1 MLELPNYNFFCF
13 PFSSQVAINLYD
25 DDQVPPYLY
34 QAPSDLGQFKKV
46 LLFCGASNLA
56 SPEQYAYALDNISHQ
71 TGGEKLHPNELRLTF
86 TAVRGLFEALRRLRY
101 KDVDPLSKVQWLY
114 LPTVSGY
121 MHRSTSL
128 FFNDDQPSSI
138 ILRLQKSNDK
148 NIVGKPFLVDLSECR
163 LSSEEHVDLI
173 TLLPK
178 RLQPIFLSRAVTE
191 HLDGKCRESVV
202 YHSIADKLK
211 YQISS
216 KMFCSGIIRLI
227 KHEKSIKRYKNPV
240 RQTFLD
246 SIEQSL
252 KKIRIQGVDKVV
264 TYLALNGR
272 PLRGTEAELESFA
285 EKTAEDKEDLFGSEI
300 WNIYINKL
308 ACFSE
313 ELQTSVSEAVDKM
326 TGGLLRHSI
335 HYVQPILSCLPHS
348 IPKVLDKLAIKP
360 DLPSY
365 MQVKVF

>member
-1 MLELPNYNFFCF
+1 MTIYLF
-13 PFSSQVAINLYD
+13 QVAINLYE
-25 DDQVPPYLY
+25 DDQVPPYLC
-34 QAPSDLGQFKKV
+34 QTPSDLGQFKRV
-46 LLFCGASNLA
+46 LLSLGVSNIA
-56 SPEQYAYALDNISHQ
+56 SPEQYALALDNISAQ

-101 KDVDPLSKVQWLY
+101 RDVDPLSKLHWLY

-121 MHRSTSL
+121 MHRSTSM

-138 ILRLQKSNDK
+138 IFRLQRSSDK
-148 NIVGKPFLVDLSECR
+148 KVAGRPFLVDLSECR
-163 LSSEEHVDLI
+163 LSSDDHADLI
-173 TLLPK
+173 SLLPK
-178 RLQPIFLSRAVTE
+178 RLQPIFLSQALTE
-191 HLDGKCRESVV
+191 HLDTKCRETVV

-211 YQISS
+211 YQMTS
-216 KMFCSGIIRLI
+216 KMFSRGIVRLI
-227 KHEKSIKRYKNPV
+227 KHERSTNRNNGPV
-240 RQTFLD
+240 RQTMLD

-264 TYLALNGR
+264 TYLAINSR

-285 EKTAEDKEDLFGSEI
+285 EKTVEDKEDVAGSEI

-313 ELQTSVSEAVDKM
+313 ELQTSVSEAVNKM

-335 HYVQPILSCLPHS
+335 HYIQPILSCLPHS

-360 DLPSY
+360 DTPSSL
-365 MQVKVF
+365 QVAMR